1 MSDSPRSRV
10 TGNDHPGSDGTTAI
24 APTTPAIQHPWET
37 MPGSSVSNG
46 AVLDDRHIDN
56 GAIVPSELNGDHL
69 SSPSHG
75 QDDPTVTPTTT
86 ASDSVRRVPRI
97 TIEAALYA
105 LLLLAACLTRFW
117 DLGSR
122 TLHHDESLHSYYS
135 WLYATGQGYS
145 HDPLMHG
152 PFLFHANALVYLLF
166 GASDATSRYMPALF
180 GAVLVGLPYFLRGPR
195 HLGRW
200 GALMASAFFL
210 VSPTILYQSRYIRHD
225 IYTVVG
231 SLILVIGIMRYIERP
246 ERRWL
251 VTAGA
256 AVGLL
261 LTNHEIIF
269 GIGAIFVAILWGA
282 LLWRSLRPL
291 LPLHIA
297 AAVVAAALVMVR
309 PGPFSRSFPEIPWD
323 RDGSNAPQ
331 PTRAHQMDYYAELL
345 QHPLVIALVVLALV
359 VVAAAAIILARR
371 WNADQTPGL
380 IIGSVG
386 GALAV
391 GALWVVLV
399 LLLNDGPAW
408 RPVAALVIAS
418 GALAGAGWLVSR
430 GRQSV
435 DPGNRWLDALFGAAP
450 RHSVD
455 AAVAAAGRDVR
466 GIGLALGVA
475 ASIFVALYTSLFT
488 NIHGILTGTT
498 ATDGTLL
505 YWLGQ
510 QGERRGEQ
518 PWFYF
523 LLLMPQYE
531 FLAFLLG
538 GAAVVAV
545 AVAVLRATRYGE
557 SHSRLFFQ
565 LFLAIWFAGIFAAL
579 SYAGEKM
586 PWLVVHITLP
596 AILLAAG
603 LVGQVAER
611 VAAWRSSS
619 ALRWSRTETLL
630 TTSLLTIGGAWLL
643 LAGRMSYG
651 SFVPGGDLTRV
662 VTPDAADHWWWL
674 AIPPAAAAVAI
685 AIGVIG
691 RGYRRAGSATF
702 AALAIGLVLL
712 QIHAGWRTTYQEG
725 DVPKDMLVYT
735 QTAPDVSRMVRELG
749 ELSAETTGGKDLD
762 IWYDGYVSWPLQ
774 WYLRD
779 FPNHHYYTTL
789 TEPPS
794 NAAVVIA
801 QNDRKSAVEPYLK
814 GYTPQEYVLRW
825 WFPEYP
831 IYRNF
836 AIAPELRPGASA
848 WETSKQP
855 HGLGAIVG
863 SVVDSFATQL
873 SPEGQQQVYRLLMYR
888 DLPAPIESYRYTI
901 YVRNDLLPLLN
912 QIRY

>member
-1 MSDSPRSRV
+1 VSDSPRGQAASDNQVRSDRALTV
-10 TGNDHPGSDGTTAI
+10 APVHPALDGPTETI
-24 APTTPAIQHPWET
+24 SSAPLVNGH
-37 MPGSSVSNG
+37 SVDPHRAGNG
-46 AVLDDRHIDN
+46 ATLIGDSEFEHLP
-56 GAIVPSELNGDHL
+56 VPSREWE
-69 SSPSHG
+69 SPATLLTADASG
-75 QDDPTVTPTTT
+75 LRRRAARLTVE
-86 ASDSVRRVPRI
+86 I
-97 TIEAALYA
+97 ALYG
-105 LLLLAACLTRFW
+105 LMLLAACLSRFW

-122 TLHHDESLHSYYS
+122 TLHHDESLHAYYS
-135 WLYATGQGYS
+135 WLYATGQGYV

-180 GAVLVGLPYFLRGPR
+180 GVILVGLPYFLRGPR

-200 GALMASAFFL
+200 GALLASAFFL
-210 VSPTILYQSRYIRHD
+210 ISPTILYQSRYIRHD

-231 SLILVIGIMRYIERP
+231 SLVLVIGIMRYIERP
-246 ERRWL
+246 DRRWL
-251 VTAGA
+251 ITSGA
-256 AVGLL
+256 ALGLL

-269 GIGAIFVAILWGA
+269 GIGAIFVATLWGA
-282 LLWRSLRPL
+282 LLWKSMRPL
-291 LPLHIA
+291 VPLHVA
-297 AAVVAAALVMVR
+297 TGAVAAALVLVR
-309 PGPFSRSFPEIPWD
+309 PGPLGRPFPEIPWD

-331 PTRAHQMDYYAELL
+331 PTRANQMEYYADLL
-345 QHPLVIALVVLALV
+345 RHPLVIALAVLALV
-359 VVAAAAIILARR
+359 AIVAAAIILARR
-371 WNADQTPGL
+371 WNAEQTSGL
-380 IIGSVG
+380 VTGSIG
-386 GALAV
+386 GALAA
-391 GALWVVLV
+391 GGLWVAAL
-399 LLLNDGPAW
+399 LLLNEGPVW
-408 RPVAALVIAS
+408 RPLAALAIAA
-418 GALAGAGWLVSR
+418 GGIAGAGMLLARARQTVEPGDRWLDATF
-430 GRQSV
+430 GACPRQSV
-435 DPGNRWLDALFGAAP
+435 DA
-450 RHSVD
+450 S
-455 AAVAAAGRDVR
+455 VAAAARDAR
-466 GIGLALGVA
+466 GVGVALGIA
-475 ASIFVALYTSLFT
+475 AAIFVTLYTSLFT
-488 NIHGILTGTT
+488 NLHGILTGTT

-538 GAAVVAV
+538 GAAVVTVTV
-545 AVAVLRATRYGE
+545 AALRASRDGGE
-557 SHSRLFFQ
+557 QPRLFFQ
-565 LFLAIWFAGIFAAL
+565 LFLAIWFVGIFAAL

-611 VAAWRSSS
+611 AAVGRSPQPLHWGR
-619 ALRWSRTETLL
+619 AETLL
-630 TTSLLTIGGAWLL
+630 ASSLLILGGGWLL

-651 SFVPGGDLTRV
+651 SFVPGEELTRA
-662 VTPDAADHWWWL
+662 VTPDAAGHWWWL
-674 AIPPAAAAVAI
+674 ALLPAAAALAI
-685 AIGVIG
+685 AGGVAG
-691 RGYRRAGSATF
+691 RGYRRAGSATV
-702 AALAIGLVLL
+702 AALTIGLALL
-712 QIHAGWRTTYQEG
+712 QVHAGWRTTYHEG

-735 QTAPDVSRMVRELG
+735 QTSPDVSRMVRELG
-749 ELSAETTGGKDLD
+749 DLSAETTGGKDLD

-789 TEPPS
+789 SEPPD

-801 QNDRKSAVEPYLK
+801 QIDRKSAVEPFLK

-831 IYRNF
+831 IYRDF

-848 WETSKQP
+848 WKTSGEP
-855 HGLGAIVG
+855 HGLGAIAG

-873 SPEGQQQVYRLLMYR
+873 SPDGQQRVYRLLMYR
-888 DLPAPIESYRYTI
+888 DLPASIDSYRYTV
-901 YVRNDLLPLLN
+901 YVRNDLIPLLN